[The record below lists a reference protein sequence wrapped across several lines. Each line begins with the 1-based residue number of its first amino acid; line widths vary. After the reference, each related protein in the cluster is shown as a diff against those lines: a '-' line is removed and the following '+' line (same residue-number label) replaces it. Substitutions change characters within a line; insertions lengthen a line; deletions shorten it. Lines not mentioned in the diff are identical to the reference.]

1 MIHPILASQ
10 ENVLPWWSHEYLAF
24 ALLAVV
30 LVAAAIFDIC
40 TTRIPTKMLYTS
52 IILGFLLAAAT
63 GLAHDGW
70 SGLTLHLGLAG
81 LAFFSAAI
89 PFFLIFHAGALGG
102 GDVKLMAAV
111 GAISASWEVVVGTAM
126 YGFIAAMII
135 AFAVMI
141 KNKIVGRTLKRVATA
156 ALLTATTKV
165 KPNLDTDTPRIPLA
179 VGFCIGG
186 VIASL
191 EFLLHIRMPWS

>member
-1 MIHPILASQ
+1 MIHLTIASQ

-24 ALLAVV
+24 ALLAAV
-30 LVAAAIFDIC
+30 LLAAAFFDIR
-40 TTRIPTKMLYTS
+40 TTRIPTKMLYTA
-52 IILGFLLAAAT
+52 IVLGFVLAAAC
-63 GLAHDGW
+63 GLARDGW
-70 SGLTLHLGLAG
+70 SGMSMGLGLAG
-81 LAFFSAAI
+81 LAFLSAAV
-89 PFFLIFHAGALGG
+89 PFFLIFHAGGLGG

-111 GAISASWEVVVGTAM
+111 GAISASWEVVIGTAM
-126 YGFIAAMII
+126 YGFVAAMII
-135 AFAVMI
+135 AFGVMI

-186 VIASL
+186 VLASL
-191 EFLLHIRMPWS
+191 EFLLNVRMPWG